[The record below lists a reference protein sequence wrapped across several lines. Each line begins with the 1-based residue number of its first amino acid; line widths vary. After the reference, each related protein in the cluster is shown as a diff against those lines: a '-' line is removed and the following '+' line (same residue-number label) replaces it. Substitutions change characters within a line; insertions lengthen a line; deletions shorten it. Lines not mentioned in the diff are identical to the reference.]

1 MKVRIKPELSLLK
14 EWKNVLREV
23 IRVVK
28 TLYPNSEVYL
38 AGGAA
43 EGRLT
48 VLSDIDVLVVFD
60 ELPSDRADILAKLWE
75 ALEERIPIYYPI
87 QIHVLER
94 SELGRIRGRK
104 IRLA

>member
-1 MKVRIKPELSLLK
+1 MKVRIEPVLSLLK
-14 EWKNVLREV
+14 GWRSVLREV
-23 IRVVK
+23 ARAVK
-28 TLYPNSEVYL
+28 TLYPDSEVYL

-60 ELPSDRADILAKLWE
+60 DLPSGRADVLAKLWE
-75 ALEERIPIYYPI
+75 ALEDRIPIYYPI

-94 SELGRIRGRK
+94 SELIRIKGRK
-104 IRLA
+104 VRLA

>member
-75 ALEERIPIYYPI
+75 VLEERIPIYYPI
-87 QIHVLER
+87 QIHVLECG
-94 SELGRIRGRK
+94 ELGRIKGK
-104 IRLA
+104 KVRLA

>member
-75 ALEERIPIYYPI
+75 VLEERIPIYYPI

-104 IRLA
+104 VRLA